1 VFLHG
6 WVRDEWERGG
16 VEVVSKLVL
25 GVWVVLVM
33 RVEGRVFVAHLY
45 VSCGWCDIFA
55 RR

>member
-6 WVRDEWERGG
+6 WVGDEWERGG

-33 RVEGRVFVAHLY
+33 RVERGVFVAHLF
-45 VSCGWCDIFA
+45 VSHGWGDTFA
-55 RR
+55 RS